1 MPGLGALSF
10 TTPLILSALAL
21 LPVLWW
27 LLRTTPPAPQQVWFP
42 GFMLLERLADRK
54 QTPERTPWWLLLLRL
69 LLAALIILGLAR
81 PVLNAPPTETGD
93 EPLVVVV
100 DNSFAAAPGW
110 RQREE
115 LTTTLAAEARQSDR
129 ALYLLPTAPDRK
141 APRDRIEGPLT
152 PAAFEQRI
160 KRLPLSALR
169 ADRSMADD
177 LAEAL
182 GRLPGDLRPRIVY
195 LTDHLAS
202 ADQAVDRA
210 FLTALSEAGSLS
222 VYVEAGEG
230 VLAVDHVTAGDSDGL
245 TVRIRRSHTDGPW
258 AGTLVARTRTGRELD
273 RQPVALP
280 DGDVETRITIDLPL
294 ALRNDLARL
303 DLEGRRQA
311 SAVWLTDARDRRA
324 LIGLV
329 PSSREESAA
338 LLTGNHYVRQA
349 MAPYAEF
356 QSGSIGELVAANVS
370 VIVLDDVGRLRDDEQ
385 RALTGWV
392 EAGGVLIRFAGPRLA
407 DAALDTNPPL
417 LPVALR
423 RGERALGGTL
433 TWDTPQPLG
442 SFEPEGPFAGL
453 AIPDDVVVRQQVLAE
468 PGGETSA
475 RTWASLAD
483 GTPIVTGLRQGRGL
497 IALVH
502 TTATPSWADLSLSEV
517 FIDMMRKLTFL
528 AVVSPDMLKETVSD
542 RKTARYAPVR
552 MLTGRGELVEPAPS
566 LAAITLGEAAQG
578 PSLAVPPG
586 LYGSVQTP
594 VAINAVPPEAPLDSM
609 DLRGVPVQGYALS
622 PPTPLSPPLFLFAVL
637 LLLADAMATL
647 FLQRGLVLPGAAKS
661 TEGDKAAAP
670 PAMAAGL
677 ALACLLGVLLVVD
690 AAHAQPPLDPP
701 IDERTAAAALETRF
715 AWVRSDDAQTNRLAE
730 MGLASLSRE
739 LSRRTT
745 VSPALPVAIDPAED
759 DLSVYPVIYWPVEP
773 GDETLP
779 DEAFANIE
787 NFMRL
792 GGLVIFDTRDEERAL
807 PGQETPEA
815 VALRKILTRMN
826 IPPLVQLPEDHVLTR
841 SYYLIPDLR
850 GRTEIEP
857 VWVARSQAINDG
869 VTPLIIGGRDWIG
882 AWARDGVGTPVRPM
896 LPSART
902 AGERA
907 REFALRAGIN
917 MAMVAFTGNYKTDQ
931 VHTGIL
937 LRRLGRPDSAA
948 NPRQDRRP

>member
-27 LLRTTPPAPQQVWFP
+27 LLRTTPPAPQRIRFP
-42 GFMLLERLADRK
+42 GFMILERLADRK

-69 LLAALIILGLAR
+69 LLAALIILGLAG
-81 PVLNAPPTETGD
+81 PILNAPPAEIGD

-100 DNSFAAAPGW
+100 DNSFSAAPGW
-110 RQREE
+110 RQRED
-115 LTTTLAAEARQSDR
+115 LATTLAAEARQSDR

-141 APRDRIEGPLT
+141 AVRDRIEGPLT
-152 PAAFEQRI
+152 PGAFEQRI

-169 ADRSMADD
+169 SDRADADG
-177 LAEAL
+177 LAAAISS
-182 GRLPGDLRPRIVY
+182 LPGDVTPRIVY
-195 LTDHLAS
+195 LTDRLAS
-202 ADQAVDRA
+202 ADPAIDRS
-210 FLTALSEAGSLS
+210 FLTALAGAGTLQ
-222 VYVEAGEG
+222 VYAEAGEA
-230 VLAVDHVTAGDSDGL
+230 VLAVHPVTAADGDGL
-245 TVRIRRSHTDGPW
+245 PVRIRRSHTAGPW

-273 RQPVALP
+273 RQAVALSP
-280 DGDVETRITIDLPL
+280 GDAETRVNIDLPL

-329 PSSREESAA
+329 PSGREESAA

-356 QSGSIGELVAANVS
+356 QSGSISELVAANVS
-370 VIVLDDVGRLRDDEQ
+370 VIVLDDVGRLRDDER
-385 RALTGWV
+385 RALTDWT

-417 LPVALR
+417 LPVTLR

-442 SFEPEGPFAGL
+442 SFAPEGPFAGL

-502 TTATPSWADLSLSEV
+502 TTATPGWADLSLSEV

-528 AVVSPDMLKETVSD
+528 AAVSPETLEETVSD

-552 MLTGRGELVEPAPS
+552 ILTGRGELTEPSPA
-566 LAAITLGEAAQG
+566 LGAITLADAAQG

-586 LYGSVQTP
+586 LYGSAQTP
-594 VAINAVPPEAPLDSM
+594 VAINAVPPDAPLDPM
-609 DLRGVPVQGYALS
+609 DLRGVPVQGYEQS
-622 PPTPLSPPLFLFAVL
+622 PPTPLSPPLFLVAVM

-647 FLQRGLVLPGAAKS
+647 FLQRGLVLPGAAS
-661 TEGDKAAAP
+661 RNDGDEAQEP
-670 PAMAAGL
+670 PAMAACL
-677 ALACLLGVLLVVD
+677 ALACLLAGVFATDL
-690 AAHAQPPLDPP
+690 ARAQPPLDPP

-715 AWVRSDDAQTNRLAE
+715 AWVRSDDAETNRLAE

-745 VSPALPVAIDPAED
+745 VSPAPPVAVDPAGD

-815 VALRKILTRMN
+815 AALRKILTRMN
-826 IPPLVQLPEDHVLTR
+826 IPPLVPLPEDHVLTR

-857 VWVARSQAINDG
+857 VWVARGQAINDG

-882 AWARDGVGTPVRPM
+882 AWARDAAGTPVRPM

-937 LRRLGRPDSAA
+937 LRRLGRPDNAA
-948 NPRQDRRP
+948 SPGQDRQP